1 MSLTLRILLGFLVIG
16 GLTFYF
22 LLDRVLLRIER
33 QYLEAAEDPM
43 VDAAYLL
50 AAVVTPE
57 LAASDPSWS
66 SAVRETGKTNPNA
79 RIFSKLKSRV
89 EMDFYITDA
98 KGIVRFDSSGHH
110 AIGADYSS
118 FFDVFYTLRGRYG
131 ARSTRTN
138 PDDDRSSIMFV
149 GAPIRQN
156 GEIVGVL
163 SVYKPQR
170 SLHEFM
176 VETRR
181 VLWGFGL
188 IAVGAMVLGGL
199 AASHWITS
207 PIRSLT
213 GYVEAVAR
221 GEKPKRPRFASRSM
235 DQLARAFEEMRDA
248 VQGKSA
254 IETYVQTLTHEMKSP
269 VAAIRGAAEL
279 LGEDMPEAQRLR
291 FLSNIRTETERLA
304 NLTERLLTLSAV
316 ERRKELES
324 PKPVNLTQL
333 IHAVL
338 TEFEPSL
345 QNKDLIFQSAIE
357 DGLVIRGEADLLRLA
372 IANLIQN
379 AIDFAPPK
387 SAVRVQAKRAE
398 SLMEVEVSDSGPG
411 VPDYACERV
420 FERFYSLPRPASGRK
435 STGLGLCLVRE
446 ATLLHGGSV
455 TLTRN
460 PDGGTSA
467 RITLP
472 YSV

>member
-1 MSLTLRILLGFLVIG
+1 
-16 GLTFYF
+16 
-22 LLDRVLLRIER
+22 
-33 QYLEAAEDPM
+33 
-43 VDAAYLL
+43 
-50 AAVVTPE
+50 
-57 LAASDPSWS
+57 
-66 SAVRETGKTNPNA
+66 
-79 RIFSKLKSRV
+79 
-89 EMDFYITDA
+89 
-98 KGIVRFDSSGHH
+98 
-110 AIGADYSS
+110 
-118 FFDVFYTLRGRYG
+118 
-131 ARSTRTN
+131 
-138 PDDDRSSIMFV
+138 
-149 GAPIRQN
+149 
-156 GEIVGVL
+156 
-163 SVYKPQR
+163 
-170 SLHEFM
+170 
-176 VETRR
+176 
-181 VLWGFGL
+181 
-188 IAVGAMVLGGL
+188 MVLGGL